1 MEQQTLE
8 DQEKEDEPEDGLS
21 EVNHHYKSMCICD
34 SVGLSMN
41 FVFILPDGEE
51 GDSTGKKKKKKKKKK
66 GRE

>member
-21 EVNHHYKSMCICD
+21 DVNNHCKSMCKCNGVD
-34 SVGLSMN
+34 LSMN
-41 FVFILPDGEE
+41 LFILPDGEE

-66 GRE
+66 GRK